1 MNITTKQINTANA
14 SIDAII
20 SKEYIEKKENALA
33 SKASKDMKID
43 GFRKG
48 KVPTHVVKARYGAKL
63 TEDAKNEAIR
73 EVYEKALSELN
84 IEATT
89 IIGEPNISKFEEKD
103 DGSIETEIK
112 IALRPEIK
120 IENYKDLIPEIEQ
133 PTVEESDVD
142 AKIQE
147 MLKSSAS
154 LKKVE
159 EDRAVISSD
168 HTLIDFEGFSDGEPF
183 QGGKAEAYT
192 LEIGS
197 NSFIPGFEDQI
208 IGMKADEEKEVNVSF
223 PEEYHAADLAGKAV
237 IFKVKL
243 LEIQEKIIPTDI
255 DEETLKKFLP
265 NEESPTEDKLKEEVS
280 KQLKAEKLS
289 KVHQEDTK
297 PKFVE
302 ALVQTYSIDLPDT
315 IVEQEIDMSFRNALG
330 AMEKEEVEKYSTDA
344 EAVKAKR
351 EEYRTD
357 AEDSVKLT
365 FIVDALAKIEEIEVN
380 DQDVMQTIYFEAL
393 QSGQDPQAY
402 IKQYEEQGLLP
413 AVKMAIIE
421 ERLFNKLFSEK

>member
-14 SIDAII
+14 TVDAII

-33 SKASKDMKID
+33 AKAAKDMKID

-48 KVPTHVVKARYGAKL
+48 KVPAHVVKARYGEKL
-63 TEDAKNEAIR
+63 NEDARNEAIR
-73 EVYEKALSELN
+73 EVYEKALAELN
-84 IEATT
+84 IDAST
-89 IIGEPNISKFEEKD
+89 IIGEPSVTKFEEKD

-133 PTVEESDVD
+133 PVVEDSEVD
-142 AKIQE
+142 AKIKD
-147 MLKSSAS
+147 MLASSAT

-159 EDRAVISSD
+159 EDRAVVSGD
-168 HTLIDFEGFSDGEPF
+168 HVLIDFEGFLDGEPF
-183 QGGKAEAYT
+183 KGGKADAYT

-208 IGMKADEEKEVNVSF
+208 IGMKVDEERDINVSF
-223 PEEYHAADLAGKAV
+223 PDEYHASDLAGKEV
-237 IFKVKL
+237 VFKVKL
-243 LEIQEKIIPTDI
+243 LEIQEKVIPTDI

-289 KVHQEDTK
+289 KIHQEDTK

-302 ALVQTYSIDLPDT
+302 ALVKTYNIDLPST

-330 AMEKEEVEKYSTDA
+330 EMDKEEVEKYSTDVD
-344 EAVKAKR
+344 AVKAKR
-351 EEYRTD
+351 EEYRSD

-365 FIVDALAKIEEIEVN
+365 FIVDSLAKTEEIEVS

-402 IKQYEEQGLLP
+402 VKQYEDQGLLP

>member
-14 SIDAII
+14 TVDAII
-20 SKEYIEKKENALA
+20 SKEYIEKKENTLA
-33 SKASKDMKID
+33 SKAAKDMKID

-48 KVPTHVVKARYGAKL
+48 KVPTHVVKARYGEKL
-63 TEDAKNEAIR
+63 KEDAKNEAIR

-84 IEATT
+84 IDPSS
-89 IIGEPNISKFEEKD
+89 IIGEPSVSKFDEKE

-112 IALRPEIK
+112 IALKPEIK
-120 IENYKDLIPEIEQ
+120 IENYKDLIPEIEE
-133 PTVEESDVD
+133 PVVEDSEVET
-142 AKIQE
+142 KIKD
-147 MLKSSAS
+147 MLASSAA

-159 EDRAVISSD
+159 EDREVVSGD
-168 HTLIDFEGFSDGEPF
+168 HVLIDFEGFLDGEPF
-183 QGGKAEAYT
+183 KGGKAEAYT

-208 IGMKADEEKEVNVSF
+208 IGMKVDEERDINVSF
-223 PEEYHAADLAGKAV
+223 PEEYHAPDLSGKAV
-237 IFKVKL
+237 VFKVKL

-265 NEESPTEDKLKEEVS
+265 NEESPTEEQLKEEVS

-289 KVHQEDTK
+289 KIHQEDTK

-302 ALVQTYSIDLPDT
+302 ALVKTYDIDLPST

-330 AMEKEEVEKYSTDA
+330 AMDKEEVEKYSTDA
-344 EAVKAKR
+344 DAVKEKR
-351 EEYRTD
+351 EEYRAD

-365 FIVDALAKIEEIEVN
+365 FIVDSLAKTEKIEVS

-393 QSGQDPQAY
+393 QSGQDPQVY

>member
-14 SIDAII
+14 TVDAII
-20 SKEYIEKKENALA
+20 SKEYIEKKENTLA
-33 SKASKDMKID
+33 SKAAKDMKID

-48 KVPTHVVKARYGAKL
+48 KVPTHVVKARYGEKL
-63 TEDAKNEAIR
+63 KEDAKNEAIR

-84 IEATT
+84 IDPSS
-89 IIGEPNISKFEEKD
+89 IIGEPSVSKFDEKE

-112 IALRPEIK
+112 IALKPEIK
-120 IENYKDLIPEIEQ
+120 IENYKDLIPEIEE
-133 PTVEESDVD
+133 PVVEDSEVET
-142 AKIQE
+142 KIKD
-147 MLKSSAS
+147 MLASSAA

-159 EDRAVISSD
+159 EDREVVSGD
-168 HTLIDFEGFSDGEPF
+168 HVLIDFEGFLDGEPF
-183 QGGKAEAYT
+183 KGGKAEAYT

-208 IGMKADEEKEVNVSF
+208 IGMKVDEERDINVSF
-223 PEEYHAADLAGKAV
+223 PEEYHAPDLSGKAV
-237 IFKVKL
+237 VFKVKL

-265 NEESPTEDKLKEEVS
+265 NEESPTEEQLKEEVS

-289 KVHQEDTK
+289 KIHQEDTK

-302 ALVQTYSIDLPDT
+302 ALVKTYDIDLPST

-330 AMEKEEVEKYSTDA
+330 AMDKEEVEKYSTDA
-344 EAVKAKR
+344 DAVKEKR
-351 EEYRTD
+351 EEYRAD

-365 FIVDALAKIEEIEVN
+365 FIVDSLAKTEKIEVS

>member
-14 SIDAII
+14 TIDAII
-20 SKEYIEKKENALA
+20 SKEYIEKKENTLA
-33 SKASKDMKID
+33 AKAAKDMKID

-48 KVPTHVVKARYGAKL
+48 KVPTHVVKARYGEKL
-63 TEDAKNEAIR
+63 AEDAKNDAIR
-73 EVYEKALSELN
+73 EVYEKALNELN
-84 IEATT
+84 IDATT
-89 IIGEPNISKFEEKD
+89 IIGEPSVTKFEEKD

-120 IENYKDLIPEIEQ
+120 IENYKELIPEIEE
-133 PTVEESDVD
+133 PTVEDSDID
-142 AKIQE
+142 AKIKE
-147 MLKSSAS
+147 MLASSAS

-159 EDRAVISSD
+159 ENREVISGD
-168 HTLIDFEGFSDGEPF
+168 YVLIDFEGFIDGEPF
-183 QGGKAEAYT
+183 KGGKAEAYT

-208 IGMKADEEKEVNVSF
+208 IGMKVDEDRDINVSF
-223 PEEYHAADLAGKAV
+223 PDEYHATDLAGKAV

-243 LEIQEKIIPTDI
+243 LEIQEKVIPTDI

-280 KQLKAEKLS
+280 KQIKAEKLS

-302 ALVQTYSIDLPDT
+302 ALVKTYEIDLPST

-330 AMEKEEVEKYSTDA
+330 SMEKEEVEKYSTDP

-365 FIVDALAKIEEIEVN
+365 FIVDALAKIEEIEVS

-402 IKQYEEQGLLP
+402 IKQYEDQGLLP